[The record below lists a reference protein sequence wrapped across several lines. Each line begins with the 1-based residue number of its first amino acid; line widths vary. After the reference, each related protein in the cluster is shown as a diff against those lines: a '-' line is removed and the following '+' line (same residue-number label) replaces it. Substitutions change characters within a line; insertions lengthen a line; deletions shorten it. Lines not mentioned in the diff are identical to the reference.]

1 MGECIADGSIAPVA
15 AVEMSAVKVDSLG
28 SQMHGYFAKPQREGK
43 FPVLVMYQGAR
54 LKKRLNR
61 LGRIFHYP
69 VFKGPA
75 SL

>member
-1 MGECIADGSIAPVA
+1 
-15 AVEMSAVKVDSLG
+15 VDSLG